1 MPAGH
6 RHGARSQKP
15 EFHNGRTRTVHNSH
29 IYVHLPFPGG
39 QKLRYDTSL
48 VPSRGVTSSSMRT
61 EQQHREEI
69 VRFGKLLHQ
78 AGLVAATDGNLSV
91 RLQDGSILCTP
102 TLMSKG
108 LMEPGDMVIVDA
120 KGHKLSG
127 ARDVSSEIAMH
138 LLIYRRR
145 ADVGAVVHA
154 HPPTATGFAA
164 AGLALDRALC
174 AELIVTLGSVPLASY
189 ETPGTP
195 ELAEA
200 LAPLVPEHDAILMAN
215 HGVVT
220 YGVDLLNAYMN
231 METVEHFAKIA
242 LVTHLLGK
250 QQTISEQH
258 VDKLREIRSKYL
270 AHNHA
275 MAQGKD

>member
-1 MPAGH
+1 MH
-6 RHGARSQKP
+6 SLKARVIARRMK
-15 EFHNGRTRTVHNSH
+15 
-29 IYVHLPFPGG
+29 
-39 QKLRYDTSL
+39 
-48 VPSRGVTSSSMRT
+48 T

-69 VRFGKLLHQ
+69 VRFGKLMHQ

-91 RLQDGSILCTP
+91 RLPDGNILCTP

-108 LMEPGDMVIVDA
+108 LMEPDDLVIVDPR
-120 KGHKLSG
+120 GSKLSG
-127 ARDVSSEIAMH
+127 SRGVSSELAMH
-138 LLIYRRR
+138 LLIYRSRR
-145 ADVGAVVHA
+145 DVGAVVHA
-154 HPPTATGFAA
+154 HPPTATGYAA

-174 AELIVTLGSVPLASY
+174 AELVVTLGSIPLASY

-200 LAPLVPEHDAILMAN
+200 LAPLVIDHDAILMAN

-220 YGVDLLNAYMN
+220 CGVDLQNAYMN

-242 LVTHLLGK
+242 LVTHMLGK
-250 QQTISEQH
+250 QQPLSDQH
-258 VDKLREIRSKYL
+258 VDKLHEIRTKYR
-270 AHNHA
+270 AQNRA

>member
-1 MPAGH
+1 M
-6 RHGARSQKP
+6 K
-15 EFHNGRTRTVHNSH
+15 
-29 IYVHLPFPGG
+29 
-39 QKLRYDTSL
+39 
-48 VPSRGVTSSSMRT
+48 T
-61 EQQHREEI
+61 EQKHREEI
-69 VRFGKLLHQ
+69 VRFGRMLHQ
-78 AGLVAATDGNLSV
+78 TGLVAATDGNLSV
-91 RLQDGSILCTP
+91 RLPNGNILCTP

-108 LMEPGDMVIVDA
+108 LMEADDLVIVSPE
-120 KGHKLSG
+120 GHKLHG
-127 ARDVSSEIAMH
+127 TRNVSSEIAMH

-145 ADVGAVVHA
+145 QDVTAVVHA

-164 AGLALDRALC
+164 AGMALDRALC

-200 LAPLVPEHDAILMAN
+200 LAPLVAEHDAILMAN

-220 YGVDLLNAYMN
+220 CGADLLTAYMN

-250 QQTISEQH
+250 QQTLSEQN
-258 VDKLREIRSKYL
+258 VDKLRQIRTKYL

-275 MAQGKD
+275 VAHGKD